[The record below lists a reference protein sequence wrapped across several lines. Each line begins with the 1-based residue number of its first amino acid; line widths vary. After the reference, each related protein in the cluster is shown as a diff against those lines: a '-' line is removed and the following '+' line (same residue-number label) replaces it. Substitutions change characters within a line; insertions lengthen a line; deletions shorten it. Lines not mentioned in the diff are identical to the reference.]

1 MSHLLCFNLIQNQ
14 SHPFG
19 YVSDNGIFHSNSIML
34 AWGPGTSLRRQ
45 KRITK
50 ETTTEIP
57 IYILGALQLIAED
70 LFYMVTLLMREAS
83 GLVYGKIMCG
93 KPWVYAE

>member
-19 YVSDNGIFHSNSIML
+19 YVSDNGIFICTSIML

-45 KRITK
+45 KNHQGNHYRNSG
-50 ETTTEIP
+50 
-57 IYILGALQLIAED
+57 YILGALQLIAED
-70 LFYMVTLLMREAS
+70 LLYMVTLFDKGSS
-83 GLVYGKIMCG
+83 GLGYGKILCG
-93 KPWVYAE
+93 KPWIYEE